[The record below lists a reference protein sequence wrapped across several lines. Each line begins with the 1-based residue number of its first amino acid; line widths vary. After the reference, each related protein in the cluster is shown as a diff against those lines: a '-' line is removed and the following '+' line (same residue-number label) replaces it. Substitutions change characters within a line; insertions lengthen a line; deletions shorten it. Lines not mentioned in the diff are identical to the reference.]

1 VNRRPANARRPTPLP
16 SPAGSYLGGTGWD
29 GGRPG
34 RRGASCWRLAS
45 SGRWVGRRQA
55 WEARR
60 ELLEAGIIRQ
70 AGTCGSGALFLP
82 VDPQATESRRG
93 GVRVAHAMV
102 V

>member
-1 VNRRPANARRPTPLP
+1 MSNHR
-16 SPAGSYLGGTGWD
+16 SYLFLQFL
-29 GGRPG
+29 PG
-34 RRGASCWRLAS
+34 SPRSEPPARQCAAADPAPLSCGFIS
-45 SGRWVGRRQA
+45 RWYGVGRRQA